1 MTHPTPV
8 APPTLSEALP
18 PELREF
24 AQELAVAV
32 HKRGIYPAGHPMQQG
47 AVEGVL
53 DRLTGLLASRPELS
67 IGVGRSHL
75 ILDGVSTDPHNPLM
89 SELAER
95 LHDHLLGGVR
105 IIAGVSR
112 AELDDFVARLAAAT
126 SRGGEALGAQAQDVV
141 EQWSHIHV
149 VPVAFNQLALLDGG
163 AEGEGG
169 ESTTAGSRMDVVWTA
184 LARAALAGDGGAG
197 GGGGE
202 LRSPVELAQAFEA
215 RAGSPGGRDALLDAL
230 RQALDTIEHGGAA
243 ATVLR
248 QRVTQLI
255 ELLSEQTV
263 AMLLDMGG
271 DTTKRKALLHRAS
284 RVLGGQ
290 AVVDLVRVAATQDGA
305 PISGSM
311 LRLLQKLARGASG
324 GKSGSRQMDQALRRV
339 VGRLLRDWT
348 LDDPNPETYTVVL
361 TELSQHGSHV
371 ARDRHRD
378 TCEPERMLEISLD
391 AQVVSPSTEA
401 ALGRLV
407 MREGVAAT
415 LERLLRYPPSDA
427 RDSLEG
433 RLLNDAMLREQL
445 ASDRPEVPVLS
456 HAIDRLGLR
465 ALDPLLQALIRRSD
479 SDAAW
484 IVELLARLG
493 EDVLPPLSA
502 VFPTLPPRALRHLV
516 ALFDR
521 LDRWP
526 EGVDPVSLARHADV
540 HVRREAIRYL
550 LKHDQTR
557 TQGARLGLIDAD
569 ERTLGM
575 AVAAVMRQC
584 SPEAARILMRR
595 FDEPQLAGEMRAR
608 MVRAIASVRS
618 AETLEWLLSQVL
630 TTRWLS
636 GGVRLRKASSEVLAI
651 IGALAQY
658 HGGDSRAE
666 QALQLAKRSRDDAMR
681 RAAHARADTT
691 GMGATG

>member
-8 APPTLSEALP
+8 APPAHPESLP

-53 DRLTGLLASRPELS
+53 ERLSSLLAARPELS

-89 SELAER
+89 CELAER

-112 AELDDFVARLAAAT
+112 AELDDFVARLATPA
-126 SRGGEALGAQAQDVV
+126 SRGGEALGTQAEQVS

-149 VPVAFNQLALLDGG
+149 VPVAFNQLALLEGG
-163 AEGEGG
+163 DEGEGS
-169 ESTTAGSRMDVVWTA
+169 EATAPGSRTDVVWTA
-184 LARAALAGDGGAG
+184 LAQAALAGNGA

-215 RAGSPGGRDALLDAL
+215 RAGAPGGRDSLLEALRHALDA
-230 RQALDTIEHGGAA
+230 IEQGGAA

-271 DTTKRKALLHRAS
+271 DTTKRQALLHRAS

-290 AVVDLVRVAATQDGA
+290 AVVELVRVAASQDGA

-324 GKSGSRQMDQALRRV
+324 GRNGARQMDQALRRV

-348 LDDPNPETYTVVL
+348 LDDPNPETYTFVL
-361 TELSQHGSHV
+361 TELSNASSQV

-415 LERLLRYPPSDA
+415 LERLLRYPESDA
-427 RDSLEG
+427 RDALEG

-445 ASDRPEVPVLS
+445 AADRLDLPVLS

-465 ALDPLLQALIRRSD
+465 ALDPLLQALVRRHD
-479 SDAAW
+479 GEAGIIID
-484 IVELLARLG
+484 LLARLG
-493 EDVLPPLSA
+493 LDVLPALA
-502 VFPTLPPRALRHLV
+502 AAIPTLPPRALRHLV

-526 EGVDPVSLARHADV
+526 EGLDPVALARHADV
-540 HVRREAIRYL
+540 NVRREAIRFL
-550 LKHDQTR
+550 LKHERTR
-557 TQGARLGLIDAD
+557 AQGARLGLMEAD
-569 ERTLGM
+569 ERTLGL
-575 AVAAVMRQC
+575 AVSAVMRQC

-595 FDEPQLAGEMRAR
+595 FDEPELAGEMRAR

-618 AETLEWLLSQVL
+618 GETLEWLLSQVL

-636 GGVRLRKASSEVLAI
+636 GGVRLRKSSSEVLAI

-681 RAAHARADTT
+681 RAALTRADTT
-691 GMGATG
+691 GLGATG